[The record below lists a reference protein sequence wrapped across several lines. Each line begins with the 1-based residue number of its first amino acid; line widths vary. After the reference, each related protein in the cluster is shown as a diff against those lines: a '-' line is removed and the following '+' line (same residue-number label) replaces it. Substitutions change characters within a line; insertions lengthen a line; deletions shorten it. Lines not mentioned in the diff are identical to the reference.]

1 MYTYWSILPVHVTAV
16 RLHRNNA
23 SVMKSLMLN
32 EWKPVAG
39 RWERLSEWNTHC
51 LDVLLHPSSSWPAA
65 SAASALCSSVLGD
78 GSDVLKEAW
87 KSSLF
92 TILVLWCR
100 RFKSCHV
107 LSLSLP
113 LLRSSVSHFLYH
125 RHWVRV
131 TSSASNN
138 EYAWICV
145 FFFSC
150 SVGTYCELTLW
161 NVKKLSDA
169 RAWDYRTARS
179 VQVGSV
185 GQSVF
190 IIRIQFAFTFYLTY
204 FCFPS
209 IGKQ

>member
-1 MYTYWSILPVHVTAV
+1 MYTYWSILPVHVTSV

-100 RFKSCHV
+100 RFKSCQV

-113 LLRSSVSHFLYH
+113 LLRSSVSHFPYH
-125 RHWVRV
+125 RHWVRI

-145 FFFSC
+145 FFFPA
-150 SVGTYCELTLW
+150 V
-161 NVKKLSDA
+161 
-169 RAWDYRTARS
+169 
-179 VQVGSV
+179 
-185 GQSVF
+185 
-190 IIRIQFAFTFYLTY
+190 
-204 FCFPS
+204 
-209 IGKQ
+209 